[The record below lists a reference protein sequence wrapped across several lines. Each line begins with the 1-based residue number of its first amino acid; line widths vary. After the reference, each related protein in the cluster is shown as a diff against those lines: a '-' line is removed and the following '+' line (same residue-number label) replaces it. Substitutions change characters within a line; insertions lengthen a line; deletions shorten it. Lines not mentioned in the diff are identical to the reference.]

1 MRACFYSF
9 NVFVLCLRVPCV
21 MCYLLKRLLYRIHQV
36 YTWERKAN
44 ALTHQSFNFSF
55 TNLWKLDETPFIW
68 FSLNARK
75 LLEAHKKE
83 TAQIISLIDISLRV
97 PFDKAGLCGQNM
109 LLCYKCSKTNRDF
122 QVRVVWSVVEP
133 SGIMMYFIK
142 LDYNFR
148 IHSSTA
154 CATISNFSH
163 ICVMCCSKEGKIGL
177 KFD

>member
-1 MRACFYSF
+1 MKAWWDPIHI
-9 NVFVLCLRVPCV
+9 VLYWISICNSTYKTRNTLVSSWV
-21 MCYLLKRLLYRIHQV
+21 IS
-36 YTWERKAN
+36 W
-44 ALTHQSFNFSF
+44 
-55 TNLWKLDETPFIW
+55 WTPGRGSSIFLW

-97 PFDKAGLCGQNM
+97 PFHKAGLCGQNM
-109 LLCYKCSKTNRDF
+109 LLRYECSKTNRDF

-154 CATISNFSH
+154 CATISNFRH
-163 ICVMCCSKEGKIGL
+163 TCECSKYSIRKDRTESNTLPEL
-177 KFD
+177 KENCIKS